1 MSNLNISR
9 SDRLF
14 IEGYQKFFTP
24 DPESLTPEE
33 IKIQNNSSYP
43 KRLKN
48 KYIVH
53 TSKPINVTSYII
65 PVSDGRTITAYYLV
79 SKATAEKGSSM
90 PLVIFFHGGGWFHS
104 NMDFYL
110 TYLKYFAY
118 TMDVAVLL
126 VDYQLGLPYKFPCA
140 VEDCYDSILWAM
152 DGVKYWKVDP
162 DQVYIMGDGFG
173 ANLAAVSTIL
183 LRDRKGPT
191 PSGNILLYPITDG
204 RLRTESMETYKET
217 PVLTQKMLS
226 FYIKSYSRETKDSL
240 SPLMSPLLTTD
251 LTRLPPTLIIASGID
266 PLRDDALLY
275 GKKLKEENNKVNV
288 LLCEESMHGFMP
300 FKYGKGRKE
309 AESAIWQML
318 HNRNVDAITLLSSQ
332 EFQALKRKR

>member
-1 MSNLNISR
+1 MSNINETR

-14 IEGYQKFFTP
+14 IEGYQKFFTLN
-24 DPESLTPEE
+24 PESLSPEE

-43 KRLKN
+43 KKLKN

-53 TSKPINVTSYII
+53 TSKPVNVTSYII

-79 SKATAEKGSSM
+79 GKKDAEKGSPL

-118 TMDVAVLL
+118 TMEAAVLL
-126 VDYQLGLPYKFPCA
+126 VDYQLGIPYKFPCA
-140 VEDCYDSILWAM
+140 LEDCYDSILWAM

-173 ANLAAVSTIL
+173 ANLAAVATIL
-183 LRDRKGPT
+183 LRDRKGPL

-204 RLRTESMETYKET
+204 RLRTESMESFKET

-226 FYIKSYSRETKDSL
+226 FYIKSYSKETKDSL
-240 SPLMSPLLTTD
+240 SPLMSPLLNND
-251 LTRLPPTLIIASGID
+251 LSRLPPTLIIGSEID

-275 GKKLKEENNKVNV
+275 GDKLKEMGNKVNV
-288 LLCEESMHGFMP
+288 LVPPSSMHGFLP
-300 FKYGKGRKE
+300 FKYGRGRIE
-309 AESAIWQML
+309 AESAVWQML
-318 HNRNVDAITLLSSQ
+318 HNRNVESIKLLSKQ
-332 EFQALKRKR
+332 ELKALKKKR